1 VTDIFDE
8 LQWRGLVAQ
17 TTDEATLREA
27 LAEGPITVYCGFDP
41 SAPSLHFGNFVQ
53 LSVLRRMQ
61 AAGHRVICLVGGSTG
76 LIGDPKPDSERVL
89 QDKDTI
95 AASVRRIQ
103 ELVAPLLDFHGDNPA
118 LLVNNLDW
126 TAPLSAI
133 DFLRDVGRHFR
144 VNQMIRKEA
153 VARRLESDQGISYT
167 EFSYQMLQ
175 AIDFLELYR
184 SHGCTLQIGGS
195 DQWGN
200 ITSGVDLVHRAE
212 GVSVHALA
220 TPLLV
225 DSTGRKFGKSEGNAV
240 WLSAD
245 MTSPYAFYQ
254 YFLNVEDASVVAM
267 LKALTDRTRE
277 EIADLEKQ
285 VAEEPFRR
293 TAQRTL
299 AADVTALVHGAEAT
313 AAVQGATS
321 GPSTPAPCATRPPS
335 CRPARSPSATP
346 SSTPSWPWGSS
357 SRATRR
363 DEPSP
368 REGRRSTTPRSP
380 IPSSCSPSRT
390 SCTARSRSSSADAAT
405 SPLRAGPAE
414 HDAERPTRRNPPS
427 KGWIL
432 LSHSEVQPFGA
443 LGACLP
449 RSDLSF
455 ARGPGY
461 CSLRQPDREE
471 RTPRRSTWFDREAGR
486 SRGWCLTVSWS
497 SFAGVRGL
505 VCSVVVRFERGS
517 EHWFGWGRVVGVPP
531 GRRVGSGRSSRAG
544 HGFDSRVCGG

>member
-8 LQWRGLVAQ
+8 LQWRGLVAE
-17 TTDEATLREA
+17 TTDEAALHEA

-103 ELVAPLLDFHGDNPA
+103 ELVGPLLDFDGDNRA
-118 LLVNNLDW
+118 VLVNNLDW
-126 TAPLSAI
+126 TAPLSAL

-175 AIDFLELYR
+175 ALDFLELYR
-184 SHGCTLQIGGS
+184 SRGCTLQIGGS

-200 ITSGVDLVHRAE
+200 ITSGVDLVHRVE

-267 LKALTDRTRE
+267 LKALTDRSRE

-299 AADVTALVHGAEAT
+299 AADVTTLVHGAEAT
-313 AAVQGATS
+313 RSAQAASEALFGRGDLASLDAGTLRDATS
-321 GPSTPAPCATRPPS
+321 ELPSGEVAVGTSFVDALVAVGLVESRNA
-335 CRPARSPSATP
+335 ARRTIAEGGASLNNAKVGDPDLVLAEEDFLH
-346 SSTPSWPWGSS
+346 G
-357 SRATRR
+357 RVAVLKR
-363 DEPSP
+363 
-368 REGRRSTTPRSP
+368 GRRNL
-380 IPSSCSPSRT
+380 
-390 SCTARSRSSSADAAT
+390 AAA
-405 SPLRAGPAE
+405 LRAG
-414 HDAERPTRRNPPS
+414 
-427 KGWIL
+427 
-432 LSHSEVQPFGA
+432 
-443 LGACLP
+443 
-449 RSDLSF
+449 
-455 ARGPGY
+455 
-461 CSLRQPDREE
+461 
-471 RTPRRSTWFDREAGR
+471 
-486 SRGWCLTVSWS
+486 
-497 SFAGVRGL
+497 
-505 VCSVVVRFERGS
+505 
-517 EHWFGWGRVVGVPP
+517 
-531 GRRVGSGRSSRAG
+531 
-544 HGFDSRVCGG
+544 